1 MSVNLGYLIFF
12 KISFRDLPRGSVVK
26 TFGSLGRELKCLV
39 AKTQNIEQKQY
50 SNTFNK
56 T

>member
-39 AKTQNIEQKQY
+39 AKTQNIEQ
-50 SNTFNK
+50 SNIVTNSIK